1 MTTPAP
7 APAPDATEGSVSAL
21 STFDAPIP
29 IARAIP
35 YGIQH
40 VLAMIVAN
48 LAPITILCA
57 AAGFDE
63 AQTAL
68 LMQNAMVVA
77 GIGTLVQL
85 FGVWRVGSKLPI
97 VMGVSFTFITVLCGI
112 AATYGYPTVVG
123 AVIAGGI
130 CEGILGLF
138 AKYWRRF
145 IKPIVSGVVVTSIG
159 FSLLS
164 VGATSFAGGTG
175 APDFASPENL
185 FLGTFSLI
193 ACLVFQGVMKGPKKQ
208 LSVLFGLAAGYVVA
222 LCMGKVDF
230 SAFGGIA
237 AFSVPAILPY
247 APEFNLGAI
256 VSVVLLYLVSAAE
269 TIGDTAAVTSVGFKC
284 EPTEREYQGSIAA
297 DGFTSALAG
306 VFGCSPLTSFAQNIG
321 LIAMTHVIN
330 RRAVACGAA
339 VLILAGCVPFVG
351 TVFASLPDAVLGG
364 CTIMM
369 FGSIIVSGFQMIAG
383 AGFSQK
389 NITVAA
395 ISLAIGIGFSQVTG
409 IFVNFPP
416 LLQSVFAGNRVA
428 LVFLVAVVLAN
439 ALPEDTVIRTAFKIE
454 RNEPADR

>member
-1 MTTPAP
+1 
-7 APAPDATEGSVSAL
+7 
-21 STFDAPIP
+21 
-29 IARAIP
+29 
-35 YGIQH
+35 
-40 VLAMIVAN
+40 
-48 LAPITILCA
+48 
-57 AAGFDE
+57 
-63 AQTAL
+63 
-68 LMQNAMVVA
+68 
-77 GIGTLVQL
+77 
-85 FGVWRVGSKLPI
+85 
-97 VMGVSFTFITVLCGI
+97 
-112 AATYGYPTVVG
+112 
-123 AVIAGGI
+123 
-130 CEGILGLF
+130 
-138 AKYWRRF
+138 
-145 IKPIVSGVVVTSIG
+145 
-159 FSLLS
+159 
-164 VGATSFAGGTG
+164 
-175 APDFASPENL
+175 
-185 FLGTFSLI
+185 
-193 ACLVFQGVMKGPKKQ
+193 
-208 LSVLFGLAAGYVVA
+208 
-222 LCMGKVDF
+222 
-230 SAFGGIA
+230 
-237 AFSVPAILPY
+237 VPAILPY

-269 TIGDTAAVTSVGFKC
+269 TIGDTAAVTSVGFKR

-351 TVFASLPDAVLGG
+351 TVFASLPNAVLGG

-416 LLQSVFAGNRVA
+416 LLQSVFAGNSVA

-454 RNEPADR
+454 KK